1 MGDFERELLGSS
13 YTKAKVVTMKNNARG
28 HRGWNC
34 ARIMEFRTVTS
45 CEGMPGHLP
54 KKISTAKSKI
64 RRSRDGEGG
73 FCKV

>member
-34 ARIMEFRTVTS
+34 AKDNGIQDRHE
-45 CEGMPGHLP
+45 L
-54 KKISTAKSKI
+54 
-64 RRSRDGEGG
+64 
-73 FCKV
+73 